1 MKTLILIASL
11 VTSASAGAQT
21 VWRCGP
27 DGRDYRDA
35 PCEQGRIVAVA
46 DERSLAERSAARQV
60 AAQDRALAQRLERE
74 RLAREREQ
82 RAAGSGLAGFRTTPP
97 LSAAAEARAAKP
109 KAQTKGPR
117 RPAEPETYRGAAPSS
132 RPAAG

>member
-1 MKTLILIASL
+1 MKTLILMACL
-11 VTSASAGAQT
+11 VTAASAGAQT

-35 PCEQGRIVAVA
+35 PCDQGRTVAVA
-46 DERSLAERSAARQV
+46 DERSLAERDAARQV

-74 RLAREREQ
+74 RFAHQREQ

-97 LSAAAEARAAKP
+97 LSAAAEKKP
-109 KAQTKGPR
+109 KARKAGPR
-117 RPAEPETYRGAAPSS
+117 RPAEPDTYRGAAPSS
-132 RPAAG
+132 RRAAG